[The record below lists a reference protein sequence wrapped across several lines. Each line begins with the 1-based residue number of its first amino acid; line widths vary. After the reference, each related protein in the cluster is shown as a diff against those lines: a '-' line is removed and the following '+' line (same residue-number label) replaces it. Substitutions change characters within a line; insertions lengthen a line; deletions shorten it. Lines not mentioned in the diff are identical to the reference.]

1 MSKKQRKK
9 IRQAKFSDYQYN
21 YGGPRYKVLF
31 RNGDWLVVK
40 FINDGAFY
48 SYCMNCRAYIH
59 PTSYLSEPE
68 FITRYSPEK
77 EFIYCPYCGSKNLK
91 DRKAFEK
98 KDESYLIEEKA
109 IQYKDLPEELKLYPY
124 KIGKKT

>member
-21 YGGPRYKVLF
+21 DNDPRFKILF

-48 SYCMNCRAYIH
+48 SYCLNCRRYLH
-59 PTSYLSEPE
+59 PTSYLSEQE
-68 FITRYSPEK
+68 FITRYSPER

-91 DRKAFEK
+91 DEK
-98 KDESYLIEEKA
+98 SAKKKKYFYLIEEKA
-109 IQYKDLPEELKLYPY
+109 IQYKDLPEELKKYPY
-124 KIGKKT
+124 KIGKKN

>member
-21 YGGPRYKVLF
+21 DNDPRFKVLF
-31 RNGDWLVVK
+31 RNGDWLVIK

-48 SYCMNCRAYIH
+48 SYCLNCREYLHA
-59 PTSYLSEPE
+59 TSTLSNPE
-68 FITRYSPEK
+68 FITRYSPER
-77 EFIYCPYCGSKNLK
+77 EFTYCPYCESKNLK
-91 DRKAFEK
+91 NY
-98 KDESYLIEEKA
+98 SYLIEEKA

>member
-9 IRQAKFSDYQYN
+9 IRQAKYSDYQYN
-21 YGGPRYKVLF
+21 GNDPRYRVLF
-31 RNGDWLVVK
+31 RNGDWLVIK
-40 FINDGAFY
+40 FIHDGAFY
-48 SYCMNCRAYIH
+48 SYCTNCREYMHA
-59 PTSYLSEPE
+59 TSTLSNSE
-68 FITRYSPEK
+68 FITRYAPEK

-91 DRKAFEK
+91 DMKSSKKK
-98 KDESYLIEEKA
+98 KDSYLIEEKA

>member
-21 YGGPRYKVLF
+21 GSDSRYKVLF
-31 RNGDWLVVK
+31 RNGDWLVIK
-40 FINDGAFY
+40 FIHDGAFY
-48 SYCMNCRAYIH
+48 SYCLNCREYLHA
-59 PTSYLSEPE
+59 TSILSNPE

-77 EFIYCPYCGSKNLK
+77 EFTYCPCCGSKNLK
-91 DRKAFEK
+91 NK
-98 KDESYLIEEKA
+98 KSAKKKNYSCLIEEKA
-109 IQYKDLPEELKLYPY
+109 IQWTNLPEELKLYPY

>member
-21 YGGPRYKVLF
+21 GSDSRYKVLF
-31 RNGDWLVVK
+31 RNGDWLVIK
-40 FINDGAFY
+40 FIHDGAFY
-48 SYCMNCRAYIH
+48 SYCLNCREYLHA
-59 PTSYLSEPE
+59 TSILSNPE

-77 EFIYCPYCGSKNLK
+77 EFTYCPCCGSKNLK
-91 DRKAFEK
+91 NK
-98 KDESYLIEEKA
+98 KSTKKKNYSCLIEEKA
-109 IQYKDLPEELKLYPY
+109 IQWTNLPEELKLYPY